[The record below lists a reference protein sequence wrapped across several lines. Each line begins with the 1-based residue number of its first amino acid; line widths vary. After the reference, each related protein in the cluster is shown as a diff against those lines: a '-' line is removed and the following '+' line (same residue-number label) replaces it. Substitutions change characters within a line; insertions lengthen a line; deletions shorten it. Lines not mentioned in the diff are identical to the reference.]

1 MMTDQERNYTREL
14 STTTLEHG
22 LQVMLDLL
30 TDYFGNKATRTE
42 WVVEIQKR
50 FTGRDGKLRL
60 GWSDDSIDRKINKLE
75 EMGLIAGGRGLGVY
89 YSAVA
94 TAQLGRP
101 VAARKSPA
109 NENAGDSANENASDS
124 NSFLDALTAAKRQL
138 LKGGKS
144 SAP

>member
-1 MMTDQERNYTREL
+1 MANQERNYTRE
-14 STTTLEHG
+14 TVEHG

-50 FTGRDGKLRL
+50 FTGRDGKLRR
-60 GWSDDSIDRKINKLE
+60 GWSDDSIDRKIDKLE
-75 EMGLIAGGRGLGVY
+75 TLGLITGGRGQGAY

-94 TAQLGRP
+94 TVQPGRP
-101 VAARKSPA
+101 VSARKLSA
-109 NENAGDSANENASDS
+109 SENAASL
-124 NSFLDALTAAKRQL
+124 LDALNAAKLQ

-144 SAP
+144 SAA